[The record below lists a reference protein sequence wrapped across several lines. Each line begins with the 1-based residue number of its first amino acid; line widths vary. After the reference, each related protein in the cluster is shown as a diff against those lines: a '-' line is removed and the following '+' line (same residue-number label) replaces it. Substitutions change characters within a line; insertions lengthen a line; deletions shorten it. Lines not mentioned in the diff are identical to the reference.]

1 MTFRASNGSRLPYSA
16 VHEFMVG
23 LRLPTTL
30 FRWRDSLYVLL
41 CFVLRV
47 RMLIDRIT
55 TFGSGCP
62 EFGHTV
68 IVWRGVLRSMLQC
81 PIGSVVTVPYF
92 PLCYVTCYV
101 ATIVSLEAR
110 YVTVRSSFGP
120 TSGVWLWQWQVAYVD
135 LDAE

>member
-1 MTFRASNGSRLPYSA
+1 M
-16 VHEFMVG
+16 
-23 LRLPTTL
+23 
-30 FRWRDSLYVLL
+30 D
-41 CFVLRV
+41 
-47 RMLIDRIT
+47 
-55 TFGSGCP
+55 
-62 EFGHTV
+62 
-68 IVWRGVLRSMLQC
+68 RGVGSLVIRWLWGGSIAKHVTMS
-81 PIGSVVTVPYF
+81 IGRAVTVPYF